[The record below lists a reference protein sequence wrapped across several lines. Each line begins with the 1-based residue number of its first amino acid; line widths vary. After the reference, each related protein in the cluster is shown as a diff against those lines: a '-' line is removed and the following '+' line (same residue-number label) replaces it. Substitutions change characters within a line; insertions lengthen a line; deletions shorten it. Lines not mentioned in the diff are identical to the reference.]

1 VSTLEGGRPVGPYTP
16 VVRCG
21 EWVITSGQ
29 VGALPGPDGKPQLV
43 EGGTESQL
51 RQALQNLSA
60 LLGTEG
66 LALADV
72 KKATVFLV
80 NMADYAMLNEVWTE
94 TFPEPRP
101 SRSAVAVAALPL
113 GAMIE
118 VEAWAYRPEG

>member
-1 VSTLEGGRPVGPYTP
+1 MTGPEGGRPVGPYTP

-29 VGALPGPDGKPQLV
+29 VGAAPGPDGRPQLV
-43 EGGTESQL
+43 EGGTEAQL
-51 RQALQNLSA
+51 RQALDNLA
-60 LLGTEG
+60 TLLGTEG
-66 LALADV
+66 LTLADV

-80 NMADYAMLNEVWTE
+80 NMADYATLNEVWIA

-113 GAMIE
+113 GAKIE
-118 VEAWAYRPEG
+118 VEAWAYRGDG